1 MDFIIS
7 LNELE
12 DIDKDF
18 DYQFNT
24 IYDYQDFADIDA
36 LIIEYGSL
44 GMFLNEAEQKDF
56 LRKFGDIPRV
66 ILEERYQST
75 RATAIITDNYHGMY
89 SIAEHL
95 IRDHGYRDI
104 TYLAG
109 PKGNTDAE
117 EREKSGSGCHAA
129 LRHSF
134 WRRSILYGNFS
145 SNVQKQ
151 VNELLDRFPHM
162 EAMICANDN
171 MADTAYKECLKRGLT
186 VGRDIAIT
194 GYDDWELA
202 GIMDPPLTT
211 VLQNANDM
219 GYMAVIG
226 ALELCRGRR
235 SYTVVVPARLKI
247 RESCGCCKKKLLASE
262 PGSVD
267 KTDWHV
273 RSEEKI
279 KEILKEVFSETTQP
293 ELKSRLPAVCR
304 SCCVQISAF
313 RRVKKR

>member
-1 MDFIIS
+1 MIGNAIS
-7 LNELE
+7 THILEVMQGICQAAKSMNANVLFFLGIHCGFYYKLNELE

-75 RATAIITDNYHGMY
+75 RATAIITDNYHGMH

-117 EREKSGSGCHAA
+117 EREK
-129 LRHSF
+129 RF
-134 WRRSILYGNFS
+134 WMSCGTMTF
-145 SNVQKQ
+145 
-151 VNELLDRFPHM
+151 LL
-162 EAMICANDN
+162 E
-171 MADTAYKECLKRGLT
+171 K
-186 VGRDIAIT
+186 T
-194 GYDDWELA
+194 GYSTEIFLR
-202 GIMDPPLTT
+202 MS
-211 VLQNANDM
+211 
-219 GYMAVIG
+219 
-226 ALELCRGRR
+226 R
-235 SYTVVVPARLKI
+235 SRSM
-247 RESCGCCKKKLLASE
+247 SCWI
-262 PGSVD
+262 D
-267 KTDWHV
+267 
-273 RSEEKI
+273 
-279 KEILKEVFSETTQP
+279 
-293 ELKSRLPAVCR
+293 SRTWK
-304 SCCVQISAF
+304 Q
-313 RRVKKR
+313 